1 MKKIILL
8 GASLLASTL
17 AFAPQSQAAQWC
29 FYGTD
34 ASPSTSPATLNCA
47 NTNADNLDTNLSTK
61 AYRNTAGSYTLDVTG
76 GYDNT
81 LTNGLT
87 DKVVNPTDRSL
98 LENNRGTGEL
108 GLGLQKGYGSEL
120 DNRTGSEFILIDLG
134 VNYLNWTNWQIEFSS
149 VDQSG
154 NVGAGEGALVFTSS
168 DVNFT
173 GVNFTTATA
182 ILDKTV
188 GVGTG
193 VGTGFANGFYNLTGV
208 QRYLLIF
215 ENFKTG
221 DGTGTYS
228 NDDILVAS
236 LKADPTPTPEPSL
249 GLILGGGLMA
259 LGLLSRKQK

>member
-1 MKKIILL
+1 MKKILLL
-8 GASLLASTL
+8 GASLMVSAF

-34 ASPSTSPATLNCA
+34 ASPTTPIVTLDCA
-47 NTNADNLDTNLSTK
+47 NTNAGNLDTNLSTK
-61 AYRNTAGSYTLDVTG
+61 AYRNTANSYTLSVTG
-76 GYDNT
+76 GYDFT
-81 LTNGLT
+81 LSNGLT
-87 DKVVNPTDRSL
+87 DKLVDASTRSI

-108 GLGLQKGYGSEL
+108 GLGLQGGYASEI
-120 DNRTGSEFILIDLG
+120 DNKNGSEFILIDLG
-134 VNYLNWTNWQIEFSS
+134 VNYANWTNWQIEFSS

-168 DVNFT
+168 DANFT
-173 GVNFTTATA
+173 GVNFLTASA

-188 GVGTG
+188 GLN
-193 VGTGFANGFYNLTGV
+193 GFANGFYNLTGV

-221 DGTGTYS
+221 DGIGSDS

-249 GLILGGGLMA
+249 GLLLGGGLMA

>member
-29 FYGTD
+29 FYGNNGG
-34 ASPSTSPATLNCA
+34 AYNPSTPTATLNCA
-47 NTNADNLDTNLSTK
+47 NTNAGNLDTNLSTK
-61 AYRNTAGSYTLDVTG
+61 AYRNTAGSYTLTVTG

-87 DKVVNPTDRSL
+87 DKVVNSTDRSL

-154 NVGAGEGALVFTSS
+154 NQGLGEGALVFTSS
-168 DVNFT
+168 DANFT
-173 GVNFTTATA
+173 GVNFNTAST
-182 ILDKTV
+182 ILNKTV
-188 GVGTG
+188 GDGS
-193 VGTGFANGFYNLTGV
+193 GFANGFYNLTGV

-215 ENFKTG
+215 ENFRTG
-221 DGTGTYS
+221 DGTGIYS

>member
-1 MKKIILL
+1 MKKILLL

-47 NTNADNLDTNLSTK
+47 NTNAGNLDTNLSTK
-61 AYRNTAGSYTLDVTG
+61 AYKDTAGFYTLTVTG
-76 GYDNT
+76 GYDPNPST
-81 LTNGLT
+81 ANGLT
-87 DKVVNPTDRSL
+87 DKVVAPSTRSI

-108 GLGLQKGYGSEL
+108 GLGLQGGYGPEL
-120 DNRTGSEFILIDLG
+120 DNRSGSEFILIDLG
-134 VNYLNWTNWQIEFSS
+134 ANYLNWTNWKIEFSS

-154 NVGAGEGALVFTSS
+154 NTGLGEGALVFTSN
-168 DVNFT
+168 DANFT
-173 GVNFTTATA
+173 GVNFNTAPT
-182 ILDKTV
+182 ILAKTV
-188 GVGTG
+188 GDGS
-193 VGTGFANGFYNLTGV
+193 GFANGFYSLTGV
-208 QRYLLIF
+208 QQYLLIF

-236 LKADPTPTPEPSL
+236 LKADPKPTPEPSL